1 MRVGLPVSVGEG
13 GGALGAVCHIWYAEE
28 TVGFRRRV
36 GGSAEGIG
44 ERDCLGV
51 DDLLSFPE
59 SFFQT
64 PSLEAVVGNDSLD

>member
-51 DDLLSFPE
+51 DD
-59 SFFQT
+59 
-64 PSLEAVVGNDSLD
+64 